1 MTKFIYG
8 IMRMIDLK
16 QPTIM
21 SIQSRNRW
29 YQLAG
34 KGLCF
39 LFTLCGFGSALSQT
53 LTYVGS
59 QTIAT
64 ATVVGGVEI
73 GGLSGISYNPY
84 TDRFIAITD
93 DSRTD
98 GASRMWTFDLA
109 YTGSSFTS
117 ATALSSIGMKKPD
130 GSTLPLA
137 DTEGIAGNLDG
148 SFFVSHEGLAAGVDA
163 TYSIPPWIARF
174 NGSTGN
180 KEADVALPV
189 KFLPRDGSGNPVAP
203 SASNQSSGVV
213 SNLSL
218 ECLGITPSKKVLFTA
233 NEAALKQDYNGTYNS
248 DTNQAQNSLTRI
260 VRFTGAPGNPVA
272 AEEKVYQADL
282 GTVYIIVRRFNTV
295 PEILPVDDSGR
306 MFVMERG
313 LTANNTNLGSYRIR
327 IYEVNFN
334 QTGTTNVA
342 GVSSLQGATYTRLS
356 KTLLWV
362 SSSNMDNVE
371 SMCFG
376 RDVNGFRTLVLASD
390 NNFSTSQT
398 TQFHVFTT
406 NIPAV
411 TRRTL
416 DTSSTGSGSVTTS
429 PSVAWY
435 PDGSEVSLAATP
447 ATSHTFAN
455 WSGSVTGSSNPIG
468 LTMDANKSVTANFL
482 STVAT
487 LSNLALS
494 SGSLSPAFASSTTN
508 YTAVVANAVNALTVT
523 PALTESAASVKV
535 NGVAVASGSASGSIP
550 LSVGSNTL
558 TVLVTAQD
566 GTTTKTY
573 TVTVTRLLNYDY
585 WAVANAGGQVANLDY
600 DNDGVSNGIEYFLN
614 AAPGFT
620 ASPGLDG
627 TNKVTWPN
635 RGNIPSSAYGTQ
647 FVVQTSSDIA
657 SWTDVPITDAN
668 LTSTPGLVSYTLTV
682 GPDRYFVRLKV
693 TPD

>member
-1 MTKFIYG
+1 
-8 IMRMIDLK
+8 MRMIDLK

-98 GASRMWTFDLA
+98 GASRMWTLDLA

-180 KEADVALPV
+180 KEVDVALPV

-233 NEAALKQDYNGTYNS
+233 NEAALKQDYNGTYDS
-248 DTNQAQNSLTRI
+248 STNQAQNSLTRI

-272 AEEKVYQADL
+272 AEEKVYQADQ
-282 GTVYIIVRRFNTV
+282 GTLFFFVRRFNTV

-306 MFVMERG
+306 MLVMERG

-356 KTLLWV
+356 KTLLWE

-390 NNFSTSQT
+390 NNFNGAQT

-573 TVTVTRLLNYDY
+573 TVTVTRLLNYNY
-585 WAVANAGGQVANLDY
+585 WAVANAGGQAANLDY
-600 DNDGVSNGIEYFLN
+600 DNDGVSNGIEYFMN

-668 LTSTPGLVSYTLTV
+668 LTNTPGLVSYTLTV

>member
-1 MTKFIYG
+1 
-8 IMRMIDLK
+8 
-16 QPTIM
+16 
-21 SIQSRNRW
+21 
-29 YQLAG
+29 
-34 KGLCF
+34 
-39 LFTLCGFGSALSQT
+39 
-53 LTYVGS
+53 
-59 QTIAT
+59 
-64 ATVVGGVEI
+64 
-73 GGLSGISYNPY
+73 
-84 TDRFIAITD
+84 
-93 DSRTD
+93 
-98 GASRMWTFDLA
+98 
-109 YTGSSFTS
+109 
-117 ATALSSIGMKKPD
+117 
-130 GSTLPLA
+130 LA
-137 DTEGIAGNLDG
+137 DTEGIAANLDG

-174 NGSTGN
+174 NGTTGN

-203 SASNQSSGVV
+203 SASNQASGVV

-218 ECLGITPSKKVLFTA
+218 ECLGITPSGKTLFVA
-233 NEAALKQDYNGTYNS
+233 NEAALKQDYNGTY
-248 DTNQAQNSLTRI
+248 DGGTNQAQNSLTRI

-272 AEEKVYQADL
+272 AEEKVYQADQ
-282 GTVYIIVRRFNTV
+282 GTLFFFVRRFNTV

-306 MFVMERG
+306 IFVMERG
-313 LTANNTNLGSYRIR
+313 LTQNNTNLGSYRIR

-334 QTGTTNVA
+334 QAGTTNVA
-342 GVSSLQGATYTRLS
+342 GVNSLQGASYTKLT
-356 KTLLWV
+356 KTLRWE

-390 NNFSTSQT
+390 NNFNGAQI
-398 TQFHVFTT
+398 TQFHVLTT
-406 NIPAV
+406 DIPAV
-411 TRRTL
+411 TRRSL
-416 DTSSTGSGSVTTS
+416 DTSSTGSGSVTAS

-435 PDGSEVSLAATP
+435 PDGSEVALAATP

-455 WSGSVTGSSNPIG
+455 WTGSVTGSSNPVG

-573 TVTVTRLLNYDY
+573 TVTVTRRLNYDY
-585 WAVANAGGQVANLDY
+585 WAVANAGGQAANLDF
-600 DNDGVSNGIEYFLN
+600 DNDGVSNGIEYFMN

-620 ASPGLDG
+620 ANPGFIG
-627 TNKVTWPN
+627 NTVTWPN
-635 RGNIPSSAYGTQ
+635 GGNIPSSAYGTQ
-647 FVVQTSSDIA
+647 FSVQTSSDLA
-657 SWTDVPITDAN
+657 SWTNVPASD
-668 LTSTPGLVSYTLTV
+668 SGLNNAASSLSYGVL
-682 GPDRYFVRLKV
+682 GASKQFVRLKV
-693 TPD
+693 TAD

>member
-1 MTKFIYG
+1 MK
-8 IMRMIDLK
+8 
-16 QPTIM
+16 
-21 SIQSRNRW
+21 IQTQISRCR
-29 YQLAG
+29 LVG
-34 KGLCF
+34 KAFCF
-39 LFTLCGFGSALSQT
+39 LLAFCSFGSALGQT

-64 ATVVGGVEI
+64 GTLVGGVEV

-84 TDRFIAITD
+84 TDRFVAITD

-98 GASRMWTFDLA
+98 GASRLWTLDLS
-109 YTGSSFTS
+109 YTGAVFSS
-117 ATALSSIGMKKPD
+117 ATAVSSVGLKKPD

-137 DTEGIAGNLDG
+137 DTEGIAANLDG
-148 SFFVSHEGLAAGVDA
+148 SFFVSHEGFAAGVDA

-203 SASNQSSGVV
+203 SASNQASGVV

-218 ECLGITPSKKVLFTA
+218 ECFGITPSGKTLFVA
-233 NEAALKQDYNGTYNS
+233 NEAALKQDYNGTYDNQF
-248 DTNQAQNSLTRI
+248 NQAQNSLTRI

-272 AEEKVYQADL
+272 AEEKVYQADN
-282 GTVYIIVRRFNTV
+282 GFSSFWINTMT
-295 PEILPVDDSGR
+295 EILPVDDSGR

-313 LTANNTNLGSYRIR
+313 LTQGNTNLGSYRIR

-342 GVSSLQGATYTRLS
+342 GINSLIGATYTKLS
-356 KTLLWV
+356 KTLLWE

-390 NNFSTSQT
+390 NNFNGAQI
-398 TQFHVFTT
+398 TQFHVLTT
-406 NIPAV
+406 DIPAV
-411 TRRTL
+411 TRRSL
-416 DTSSTGSGSVTTS
+416 DTSSTGSGSVTAS

-435 PDGSEVSLAATP
+435 PDGSEVSLTAAP

-455 WSGSVTGSSNPIG
+455 WTGSVTGSSNPVG
-468 LTMDANKSVTANFL
+468 LTMDADKSVTANFL

-573 TVTVTRLLNYDY
+573 TVTVTRRLNYDY
-585 WAVANAGGQVANLDY
+585 WAVANAGGQAANLDF
-600 DNDGVSNGIEYFLN
+600 DNDGVANGIEYFMN

-620 ASPGLDG
+620 ANPAFVGN
-627 TNKVTWPN
+627 TVTWPN
-635 RGNIPSSAYGTQ
+635 GGNIPSSAYGTQ
-647 FVVQTSSDIA
+647 FSVQTSSDLA
-657 SWTDVPITDAN
+657 SWTNVPASD
-668 LTSTPGLVSYTLTV
+668 SGLNNAASSLSYGVL
-682 GPDRYFVRLKV
+682 GASKQFVRLKV
-693 TPD
+693 TAD

>member
-1 MTKFIYG
+1 MK
-8 IMRMIDLK
+8 
-16 QPTIM
+16 
-21 SIQSRNRW
+21 IQTQISRCR
-29 YQLAG
+29 LVG
-34 KGLCF
+34 KAFCF
-39 LFTLCGFGSALSQT
+39 LFAFCLFGSALGET

-64 ATVVGGVEI
+64 GTLVGGVEV

-84 TDRFIAITD
+84 TDRFVAITD
-93 DSRTD
+93 DSRSD
-98 GASRMWTFDLA
+98 GASRLWTLDLA
-109 YTGSSFTS
+109 YTGTAFSS
-117 ATALSSIGMKKPD
+117 ATAISSIGLKKPD
-130 GSTLPLA
+130 GSTLPLS

-148 SFFVSHEGLAAGVDA
+148 SFYVSHEGVAAGSDPA
-163 TYSIPPWIARF
+163 YSIPPWISRF
-174 NGSTGN
+174 NGATGN

-189 KFLPRDGSGNPVAP
+189 KFLPRNSSGNQVPQDDAT
-203 SASNQSSGVV
+203 QTSGVR

-218 ECLGITPSKKVLFTA
+218 ECLGITPSKKVLFTS
-233 NEAALKQDYNGTYNS
+233 NEAALKQDYNGTY
-248 DTNQAQNSLTRI
+248 DGGTNQAQNSLTRI

-272 AEEKVYQADL
+272 AEEKVYQADQ
-282 GTVYIIVRRFNTV
+282 GTLFFFVRRFNTV

-306 MFVMERG
+306 IFVMERG
-313 LTANNTNLGSYRIR
+313 LTQNNTNLGSYRIR

-334 QTGTTNVA
+334 QAGTTNVA
-342 GVSSLQGATYTRLS
+342 GVNSLIEASYTTLT
-356 KTLLWV
+356 KTLRWE

-390 NNFSTSQT
+390 NNFNGVQT

-411 TRRTL
+411 TRRSL
-416 DTSSTGSGSVTTS
+416 DTSSTGSGSVTAS

-435 PDGSEVSLAATP
+435 PDGSEVALAATP

-455 WSGSVTGSSNPIG
+455 WTGSVTGSSNPVG

-535 NGVAVASGSASGSIP
+535 NGVAVASGSASGSIS

-573 TVTVTRLLNYDY
+573 TVTVTRRLNYEY
-585 WAVANAGGQVANLDY
+585 WAANNAGGQAANLDY
-600 DNDGVSNGIEYFLN
+600 DNDGVANGIEYFMN

-620 ASPGLDG
+620 ANPGFIG
-627 TNKVTWPN
+627 NTVTWPN
-635 RGNIPSSAYGTQ
+635 GGNIPSSAYGTQ
-647 FVVQTSSDIA
+647 FSVQTSSDLA
-657 SWTDVPITDAN
+657 SWTNVPASD
-668 LTSTPGLVSYTLTV
+668 SGLNNAASSLSYGVL
-682 GPDRYFVRLKV
+682 GASKQFVRLKV
-693 TPD
+693 TAD

>member
-1 MTKFIYG
+1 
-8 IMRMIDLK
+8 
-16 QPTIM
+16 
-21 SIQSRNRW
+21 
-29 YQLAG
+29 
-34 KGLCF
+34 
-39 LFTLCGFGSALSQT
+39 
-53 LTYVGS
+53 
-59 QTIAT
+59 
-64 ATVVGGVEI
+64 
-73 GGLSGISYNPY
+73 
-84 TDRFIAITD
+84 
-93 DSRTD
+93 
-98 GASRMWTFDLA
+98 
-109 YTGSSFTS
+109 
-117 ATALSSIGMKKPD
+117 
-130 GSTLPLA
+130 
-137 DTEGIAGNLDG
+137 
-148 SFFVSHEGLAAGVDA
+148 
-163 TYSIPPWIARF
+163 
-174 NGSTGN
+174 
-180 KEADVALPV
+180 
-189 KFLPRDGSGNPVAP
+189 
-203 SASNQSSGVV
+203 VV

-218 ECLGITPSKKVLFTA
+218 ECLGITPSGKTLFVA

-272 AEEKVYQADL
+272 AEEKVYQADQ
-282 GTVYIIVRRFNTV
+282 GTLFFFVRRFNTV

-306 MFVMERG
+306 IFVMERG
-313 LTANNTNLGSYRIR
+313 LTQNNTNLGSYRIR

-334 QTGTTNVA
+334 QAGTTNVA
-342 GVSSLQGATYTRLS
+342 GINSLIGATYTKLS
-356 KTLLWV
+356 KTRLWE

-390 NNFSTSQT
+390 NNFNGAQT

-411 TRRTL
+411 TRRSL
-416 DTSSTGSGSVTTS
+416 DTSSTGSGSVTAS

-435 PDGSEVSLAATP
+435 PDGSEVSLTAAP

-455 WSGSVTGSSNPIG
+455 WTGSVTGSSNPVG

-573 TVTVTRLLNYDY
+573 TVTVTRRLNYDY
-585 WAVANAGGQVANLDY
+585 WAVANAGGQAANLDF
-600 DNDGVSNGIEYFLN
+600 DNDGVSNGIEYFMN

-620 ASPGLDG
+620 ANPGFIG
-627 TNKVTWPN
+627 NTVTWPN
-635 RGNIPSSAYGTQ
+635 GGNIPSSAYGTQ
-647 FVVQTSSDIA
+647 FSVQTSSDLA
-657 SWTDVPITDAN
+657 SWTNVPASD
-668 LTSTPGLVSYTLTV
+668 SGLNNAASSLSYGVL
-682 GPDRYFVRLKV
+682 GASKQFVRLKV
-693 TPD
+693 TAD

>member
-1 MTKFIYG
+1 MK
-8 IMRMIDLK
+8 
-16 QPTIM
+16 
-21 SIQSRNRW
+21 IQTQISWCR
-29 YQLAG
+29 LVG
-34 KGLCF
+34 KAFCF
-39 LFTLCGFGSALSQT
+39 LFAFCLFGSALGQN

-64 ATVVGGVEI
+64 GTLVSGVEI

-84 TDRFIAITD
+84 TDRFVAITD

-98 GASRMWTFDLA
+98 GASRLWTLDLA
-109 YTGSSFTS
+109 YTGTAFTS
-117 ATALSSIGMKKPD
+117 ATAISSIGLKKPD

-137 DTEGIAGNLDG
+137 DTEGIAANLDG

-174 NGSTGN
+174 NGTTGN

-189 KFLPRDGSGNPVAP
+189 KFLPRNSSGNQVPQDDAT
-203 SASNQSSGVV
+203 QTSGVR

-218 ECLGITPSKKVLFTA
+218 ECLGITPSKKVLFTS

-272 AEEKVYQADL
+272 AEEKVYQADQ
-282 GTVYIIVRRFNTV
+282 GTLFIVVRRFNTV

-313 LTANNTNLGSYRIR
+313 LTQNNTNLGSYRIR

-342 GVSSLQGATYTRLS
+342 GVNSLIGASYTRLS
-356 KTLLWV
+356 KTLRWE

-390 NNFSTSQT
+390 NNFNGAQI

-411 TRRTL
+411 TRRSL
-416 DTSSTGSGSVTTS
+416 DTSSTGSGSVTAS

-435 PDGSEVSLAATP
+435 PDGSEVALAATP

-455 WSGSVTGSSNPIG
+455 WTGSVTGSSNPVG

-494 SGSLSPAFASSTTN
+494 SGSLSPAFASSTTS

-573 TVTVTRLLNYDY
+573 TVTVTRRLNYDY
-585 WAVANAGGQVANLDY
+585 WAVANAGGQAANLDF
-600 DNDGVSNGIEYFLN
+600 DNDGVANGIEYFMN

-620 ASPGLDG
+620 ANPGFIG
-627 TNKVTWPN
+627 NTVTWPN
-635 RGNIPSSAYGTQ
+635 GGNIPSSAYGTQ
-647 FVVQTSSDIA
+647 FSVQTSSDLA
-657 SWTDVPITDAN
+657 SWTNVPASD
-668 LTSTPGLVSYTLTV
+668 SGLNNAASSLSYGVL
-682 GPDRYFVRLKV
+682 GASKQFVRLKV
-693 TPD
+693 TAD

>member
-1 MTKFIYG
+1 MK
-8 IMRMIDLK
+8 
-16 QPTIM
+16 
-21 SIQSRNRW
+21 IQTQISRCR
-29 YQLAG
+29 LVG
-34 KGLCF
+34 KAFCF
-39 LFTLCGFGSALSQT
+39 LFAFCLFGSALGQT

-64 ATVVGGVEI
+64 GTLVGGVEV

-84 TDRFIAITD
+84 TDRFVAITD

-98 GASRMWTFDLA
+98 GASRLWTLDLA
-109 YTGSSFTS
+109 YTGTAFSS
-117 ATALSSIGMKKPD
+117 ATAISSIGLKKPD

-137 DTEGIAGNLDG
+137 DTEGIAANLDG

-174 NGSTGN
+174 NGTTGN

-218 ECLGITPSKKVLFTA
+218 ECLGITPSGKTLFVA
-233 NEAALKQDYNGTYNS
+233 NEAALKQDYNGTYDNGF
-248 DTNQAQNSLTRI
+248 NQAKNSLSRI
-260 VRFTGAPGNPVA
+260 VRFAGAPGNPVA
-272 AEEKVYQADL
+272 AEEKVYQADN
-282 GTVYIIVRRFNTV
+282 GFSSFWINTMT
-295 PEILPVDDSGR
+295 EILPVDDSGR

-313 LTANNTNLGSYRIR
+313 LTQGNTNLGSYRIR

-342 GVSSLQGATYTRLS
+342 GVNSLIGASYTRLS
-356 KTLLWV
+356 KTLRWE

-390 NNFSTSQT
+390 NNFNGAQI

-411 TRRTL
+411 TRRSL
-416 DTSSTGSGSVTTS
+416 DTSSTGSGSVTAS

-435 PDGSEVSLAATP
+435 PDGSEVALAATP

-455 WSGSVTGSSNPIG
+455 WTGSVTGSSNPVG

-573 TVTVTRLLNYDY
+573 TVTVTRRLNYDY
-585 WAVANAGGQVANLDY
+585 WAVANAGGQAANLDF
-600 DNDGVSNGIEYFLN
+600 DNDGVANGIEYFMN

-620 ASPGLDG
+620 ANPGFIG
-627 TNKVTWPN
+627 NTVTWPN
-635 RGNIPSSAYGTQ
+635 GGNIPSSAYGTQ
-647 FVVQTSSDIA
+647 FSVQTSSDLA
-657 SWTDVPITDAN
+657 SWTNVPASD
-668 LTSTPGLVSYTLTV
+668 SGLNNAASSLSYGVL
-682 GPDRYFVRLKV
+682 GASKQFVRLKV
-693 TPD
+693 TAD

>member
-1 MTKFIYG
+1 
-8 IMRMIDLK
+8 
-16 QPTIM
+16 
-21 SIQSRNRW
+21 
-29 YQLAG
+29 
-34 KGLCF
+34 
-39 LFTLCGFGSALSQT
+39 
-53 LTYVGS
+53 
-59 QTIAT
+59 
-64 ATVVGGVEI
+64 
-73 GGLSGISYNPY
+73 
-84 TDRFIAITD
+84 
-93 DSRTD
+93 
-98 GASRMWTFDLA
+98 
-109 YTGSSFTS
+109 
-117 ATALSSIGMKKPD
+117 
-130 GSTLPLA
+130 
-137 DTEGIAGNLDG
+137 
-148 SFFVSHEGLAAGVDA
+148 
-163 TYSIPPWIARF
+163 
-174 NGSTGN
+174 
-180 KEADVALPV
+180 V

-203 SASNQSSGVV
+203 SASNQASGVV

-218 ECLGITPSKKVLFTA
+218 ECFGITPSGKTLFAA
-233 NEAALKQDYNGTYNS
+233 NEAALKQDYNGTYDNQF
-248 DTNQAQNSLTRI
+248 NQAQNSLTRI

-272 AEEKVYQADL
+272 AEEKVYQADQ
-282 GTVYIIVRRFNTV
+282 GTLYILVRRFNTV

-306 MFVMERG
+306 IFVMERG
-313 LTANNTNLGSYRIR
+313 LTQNNTNLGSYRIR

-342 GVSSLQGATYTRLS
+342 GVNSLQGATYTKLT
-356 KTLLWV
+356 KTLRWE

-390 NNFSTSQT
+390 NNFNGAQI

-406 NIPAV
+406 SIPAV

-416 DTSSTGSGSVTTS
+416 DTSSTGSGSVTAS

-435 PDGSEVSLAATP
+435 PDGSECSLTATP
-447 ATSHTFAN
+447 GADHTFSN
-455 WSGSVTGSSNPIG
+455 WTGSVTGTSNPIG

-573 TVTVTRLLNYDY
+573 TVTVTRRLNYDY
-585 WAVANAGGQVANLDY
+585 WAVANAGGQAANLDF
-600 DNDGVSNGIEYFLN
+600 DNDGVANGIEYFMN

-620 ASPGLDG
+620 ANPGFIG
-627 TNKVTWPN
+627 NTVTWPN
-635 RGNIPSSAYGTQ
+635 GGNIPSSAYGTQ
-647 FVVQTSSDIA
+647 FSVQTSSDLA
-657 SWTDVPITDAN
+657 SWTNVPASD
-668 LTSTPGLVSYTLTV
+668 SGLNNAASSLSYGVL
-682 GPDRYFVRLKV
+682 GASKQFVRLKV
-693 TPD
+693 TAD